1 MSPIP
6 LKNGRAKPNLGP
18 ITTYNLIM
26 QKIDLI
32 LEKSVKY
39 YTTEF
44 QINFLHI
51 LIKVGLSAA
60 GLQFFQSFLN
70 IQI

>member
-1 MSPIP
+1 
-6 LKNGRAKPNLGP
+6 
-18 ITTYNLIM
+18 M

>member
-1 MSPIP
+1 
-6 LKNGRAKPNLGP
+6 
-18 ITTYNLIM
+18 M

-60 GLQFFQSFLN
+60 GLLFFQSFLN

>member
-1 MSPIP
+1 
-6 LKNGRAKPNLGP
+6 
-18 ITTYNLIM
+18 M

-51 LIKVGLSAA
+51 LIKVGLRPAIFSV
-60 GLQFFQSFLN
+60 FKHSD
-70 IQI
+70 IE